1 MIIIKFDNITITANK
16 EKKILTI
23 KVPYDKVISYT
34 AKKNKEVFA
43 NLYMK
48 KLGTDDYYTLD
59 LQLYGKIVDKTVKV
73 IDEVEEDEEL
83 TM

>member
-48 KLGTDDYYTLD
+48 KLGKNNEYTLD
-59 LQLYGKIVDKTVKV
+59 LQLYGKIVKEAVEV
-73 IDEVEEDEEL
+73 ITEEEGIDL
-83 TM
+83 